1 MNILI
6 IEESKTIS
14 QLVKKS
20 LEAQGFDITID
31 SKNFYNKTF
40 VKKKVFDVVIINTN
54 LPGRYTLDILISVRK
69 VDKEIK
75 ILGLCSHGG
84 WKDKVSFLKNGGD
97 DVVSYPFPIQELV
110 ERINSLQRR
119 PKSYIDGSLYIGEY
133 CLDKDNFS
141 IKDKEKDIKLRKK
154 EFELLEYLVRHKD
167 RIVSRCE
174 LLDHVWDYRE
184 YIGSNTIDVHIKRL
198 RDKLDHKDIIRTIHG
213 RGYKVM
219 EYKPRS
225 SLA

>member
-6 IEESKTIS
+6 IEQSKTIS
-14 QLVKKS
+14 QLIKRA

-31 SKNFYNKTF
+31 GKDFSNRSF
-40 VKKKVFDVVIINTN
+40 VKRKIFEVIVINTN
-54 LPGRYTLDILISVRK
+54 LPENYTLDILKDIRSI
-69 VDKEIK
+69 DKDVK

-119 PKSYIDGSLYIGEY
+119 PKSYVNSELYIGQY
-133 CLDKDNFS
+133 FLDKENCVIRDR
-141 IKDKEKDIKLRKK
+141 DKDIKFRKK
-154 EFELLEYLVRHKD
+154 EYELLEYLVRNKE

-174 LLDHVWDYRE
+174 LLDHVWDYRD
-184 YIGSNTIDVHIKRL
+184 YIGSNTIDVHIKRI
-198 RDKLDHKDIIRTIHG
+198 RDKLDNKDLIRTIHG
-213 RGYKVM
+213 RGYKVLD
-219 EYKPRS
+219 YKPKAS
-225 SLA
+225 